1 MRNERLEWGRQWG
14 GAHSA
19 AAAAAA
25 TTTAAAAAAAA
36 GTPPTE
42 VPPPPFGVGPMA
54 GLRSAGKSSEA
65 INFRRSNSAPPAR
78 PPRSIVP
85 HTESG
90 SPPPD
95 GITPRRADGGMAKAL
110 IEHAAER
117 FDILDGC
124 DAQSGR
130 GDDSSAPT
138 PPRAPRGP
146 DSASSAAPSSPPL
159 WATGGGGARGGGAPR
174 PPRRSLPVWPHGTW
188 SVTAA
193 SASACLGGASVARE
207 QLRPCQRVSYTRDSP
222 CSLAAAPHTAA
233 VRAVEGLGRQRRH
246 ATDRR
251 DRRARRPARRARERQ
266 PPAALD
272 ASSQRSTE
280 SYSVRSSATD
290 REGHDPARA
299 TTRLRSRPSWRGR
312 RASRRC
318 RCRCRVGVA

>member
-1 MRNERLEWGRQWG
+1 MRGSS
-14 GAHSA
+14 GAGSG
-19 AAAAAA
+19 
-25 TTTAAAAAAAA
+25 A
-36 GTPPTE
+36 GLI
-42 VPPPPFGVGPMA
+42 PPPPPPPPPPPQQQQQQQRARHPPKYHRRPLGLALWPDCALPARAPRPSISGGPTPRRRRA
-54 GLRSAGKSSEA
+54 RPAQLSLTPRAAPPLQTASPPDGPTGAWQ
-65 INFRRSNSAPPAR
+65 RRSSSTPPSASTFSTGATLNRGEGTTRPPRPPHGHLVDPTPPPRPPPAR
-78 PPRSIVP
+78 HHCGQPV
-85 HTESG
+85 
-90 SPPPD
+90 
-95 GITPRRADGGMAKAL
+95 
-110 IEHAAER
+110 AAVHE
-117 FDILDGC
+117 
-124 DAQSGR
+124 
-130 GDDSSAPT
+130 
-138 PPRAPRGP
+138 
-146 DSASSAAPSSPPL
+146 
-159 WATGGGGARGGGAPR
+159 GGGAPR